1 MKKLLFILLLTLP
14 FFGFGQSWEKTFGG
28 TDYDD
33 GRSVQQ
39 TNDGG
44 YIICGWTHSF
54 GNGSNDIYLV
64 KTDGSGNVT
73 STFNI
78 PINPNRKLQNTV
90 DLIGRETKPQKNIP
104 FIEIYDDGTVEKRIT
119 ID

>member
-39 TNDGG
+39 TNGFMQKHIDL
-44 YIICGWTHSF
+44 S
-54 GNGSNDIYLV
+54 V
-64 KTDGSGNVT
+64 
-73 STFNI
+73 
-78 PINPNRKLQNTV
+78 NR
-90 DLIGRETKPQKNIP
+90 LIRT
-104 FIEIYDDGTVEKRIT
+104 
-119 ID
+119 